1 MMTKRITSID
11 SLAGDQ
17 LAPEAGLAR
26 VSARSSWKD
35 LATCEP
41 NYRWLSALVLL
52 TGLLS
57 LLCEYFQISKPL
69 VACVRA
75 LFGATTVAATGAAL
89 IIGARC
95 AGRRS
100 NVEMYS
106 HIRLVSRWVY
116 ILLYVL
122 AMSRLGLHAL
132 ELRHVHAKGNSHSS
146 VEYVRP
152 LDDFGFYFAC
162 CVIPLWSIR
171 AWVLM
176 RPSQSR
182 SGMRDL
188 P

>member
-17 LAPEAGLAR
+17 LAPEARLAR
-26 VSARSSWKD
+26 VCARSSWKD

-52 TGLLS
+52 PGLVS
-57 LLCEYFQISKPL
+57 LLCEYFEISKL
-69 VACVRA
+69 FVECVHV

-89 IIGARC
+89 IIGARS
-95 AGRRS
+95 AARRS
-100 NVEMYS
+100 NVEMHA

-122 AMSRLGLHAL
+122 AVSRLGLHAL
-132 ELRHVHAKGNSHSS
+132 ELRHVHAKSNSHDS

-152 LDDFGFYFAC
+152 LDDFSFYIAC

-176 RPSQSR
+176 RPPESR
-182 SGMRDL
+182 SGMRTS
-188 P
+188 